1 MEKSG
6 HQKNLGSILAY
17 MNTKSV
23 NKMARTFMPLMT
35 YFSVTNKTF
44 PLLIDQNY
52 FYIFGYQLDKIM
64 VQNVMPFKEVYLGL
78 PEDSNDPH
86 YMTKSRIMEPNQLLL
101 KIKGI
106 NADIDLE
113 KCFLKFFYIFSI

>member
-1 MEKSG
+1 VKKSG
-6 HQKNLGSILAY
+6 HKKNLGSILAY

-64 VQNVMPFKEVYLGL
+64 VKNVMPFKEVYLGL
-78 PEDSNDPH
+78 P
-86 YMTKSRIMEPNQLLL
+86 
-101 KIKGI
+101 
-106 NADIDLE
+106 
-113 KCFLKFFYIFSI
+113 